1 MLQKV
6 SVQSVFSFSDAGK
19 PGWPDHVAA
28 LCWPCPYS
36 AYDVLGE
43 VFYRSLTD
51 LPAQYAGVAQGAD
64 VFGGRDDRAA
74 AMWLALALAYATLA
88 QSVRFAIE
96 INHAAAHGNDWSGS
110 AADMPLLAWLRSDD
124 KTIPAFLE
132 RRWQRKRAAGVS
144 AYIRQGVKNATTV
157 IQLEMPWFRQRTRQV
172 TSAPLFDANR
182 DKTARTSRSVSV
194 SYSFLGLDTFAPERE
209 MRKDVRELAVEWSR
223 DISRGAGAFDT
234 SVAKRIELLVDY
246 VLSATISTAWR
257 DMRQVQRR
265 MPRRRLGERLISG
278 TPTHAGRTLGWW
290 YRKHDIPVERYAHGG
305 DRGTHVDYG
314 WDLVELPFCS
324 RYVTHG
330 ALERD
335 NFAARAATGAICRN
349 FPEHP
354 VFTTSG
360 SPKHQEIYRK
370 TLNSKVPTGALR
382 RLLYVPGLYVT
393 ERVPLSPIFKTPDH
407 LYAEWQLWFVKA
419 LKQQGYDVTIKLHPD
434 GIEKGAAVFNQSDC
448 RLLDGYLDPT
458 RNEYGCRV
466 FDFPGSA
473 WFDSLASNAAMV
485 LVDLG
490 ARKLDPRSAELV
502 RRRCPIVPSTQD
514 DANRLRANLEDIDS
528 AIAAAQQNPG
538 CNTAEARQLFWH

>member
-6 SVQSVFSFSDAGK
+6 SSESVFSFADAGTD
-19 PGWPDHVAA
+19 GWPEQVAA
-28 LCWPCPYS
+28 LRWPCPYS
-36 AYDVLGE
+36 EYDILGE
-43 VFYRSLTD
+43 TFYRSLTD
-51 LPAQYAGVAQGAD
+51 LPSQYANVAQGPG
-64 VFGGRDDRAA
+64 VFGTRNDRAA
-74 AMWLALALAYATLA
+74 AMWLALGLAQATLA
-88 QSVRFAIE
+88 QTVRYAIE
-96 INHAAAHGNDWSGS
+96 INHGAARGNDWRGS
-110 AADMPLLAWLRSDD
+110 AADMPLLSWLRSDD
-124 KTIPAFLE
+124 QTIPIFLD
-132 RRWQRKRAAGVS
+132 RRWQRKRTTGAS

-157 IQLEMPWFRQRTRQV
+157 MQLEMPWLRQRARQV

-182 DKTARTSRSVSV
+182 DKTARASRSVSV

-290 YRKHDIPVERYAHGG
+290 CRKHDIPVERYAHGG

-354 VFTTSG
+354 VFATFG

-370 TLNSKVPTGALR
+370 TLNSKVPPGAVR

-434 GIEKGAAVFNQSDC
+434 GVEQGAAVFSHSGC
-448 RLLDGYLDPT
+448 RLIDGYLDPT
-458 RNEYGCRV
+458 HTNYGCLV

-473 WFDSLASNAAMV
+473 WFDCLAGHTAMV
-485 LVDLG
+485 LIDLG
-490 ARKLDPRSAELV
+490 ARKLDTRSAELV
-502 RRRCPIVPSTQD
+502 RWRCPVVSAIQD
-514 DANRLRANLEDIDS
+514 DANRLRV
-528 AIAAAQQNPG
+528 
-538 CNTAEARQLFWH
+538 NTAELDVAITAAQLKSRCDESSGRKFFWP